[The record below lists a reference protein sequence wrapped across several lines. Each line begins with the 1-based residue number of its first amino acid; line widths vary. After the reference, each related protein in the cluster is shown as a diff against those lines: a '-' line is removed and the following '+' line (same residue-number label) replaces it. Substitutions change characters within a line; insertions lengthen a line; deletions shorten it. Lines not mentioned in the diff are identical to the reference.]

1 MRFALK
7 PKKMVQ
13 LSLGGAGIVALIS
26 VLDLA
31 SGMFFGRLILMD
43 VMFLLSAII
52 VIYLSL
58 TTYREI
64 T

>member
-1 MRFALK
+1 MRFLK

-13 LSLGGAGIVALIS
+13 LSLVGAAVVVLVS

-31 SGMFFGRLILMD
+31 LGIFFERMVLMD
-43 VMFLLSAII
+43 VMFLLSAAI

-58 TTYREI
+58 ITYREVA
-64 T
+64 